1 MVLLRDSSKFHSFI
15 YQFYLRKSILGAQCH
30 KNLCLILIATGSS
43 ANQMPHTAIINNSLA
58 KTIAAKN
65 INVFPKNIV
74 QL

>member
-1 MVLLRDSSKFHSFI
+1 M
-15 YQFYLRKSILGAQCH
+15 
-30 KNLCLILIATGSS
+30 IATGSS
-43 ANQMPHTAIINNSLA
+43 ANQMPHTAIISNSLA